1 MLRFLLRAIGLL
13 LLAGGFI
20 ALIVDGTRSLAGS
33 SLYVTSIDA
42 ALQTAA
48 PAVYQ
53 SSEKWILSHLPHFV
67 WDPLLVHFMRVPLSG
82 ALLAFG
88 GLATRRS
95 DALPFPLRA
104 RRLDCA
110 FEERIRPC

>member
-42 ALQTAA
+42 ALQAA
-48 PAVYQ
+48 GPALYQ
-53 SSEKWILSHLPHFV
+53 GLEKWVLAHLPHFV
-67 WDPLLVHFMRVPLSG
+67 WDPLLVHILRLPLSG
-82 ALLAFG
+82 TMLALG
-88 GLATRRS
+88 GLSVLLTHKAS
-95 DALPFPLRA
+95 QEFGYPA
-104 RRLDCA
+104 
-110 FEERIRPC
+110 E

>member
-20 ALIVDGTRSLAGS
+20 ALIVDGTRSLAAS

-42 ALQTAA
+42 ALQTLA

-53 SSEKWILSHLPHFV
+53 SLEKSVLAHLPHFV
-67 WDPLLVHFMRVPLSG
+67 WDPALVHLLRVPLSG
-82 ALLAFG
+82 AMLAVG
-88 GLATRRS
+88 GLCVLLTH
-95 DALPFPLRA
+95 RA
-104 RRLDCA
+104 P
-110 FEERIRPC
+110 EEFGYPAE

>member
-33 SLYVTSIDA
+33 SLYVTSIDT
-42 ALQTAA
+42 ALQTIA

-53 SSEKWILSHLPHFV
+53 SSEKWILAHLPPFV
-67 WDPLLVHFMRVPLSG
+67 WDPLLIHLLRVPLSG

-88 GLATRRS
+88 GICVLLTHKA
-95 DALPFPLRA
+95 P
-104 RRLDCA
+104 
-110 FEERIRPC
+110 EEFGYPAE

>member
-1 MLRFLLRAIGLL
+1 MLRFLTRAIGLL

-33 SLYVTSIDA
+33 SLYATSIDA
-42 ALQTAA
+42 ALQTMA

-53 SSEKWILSHLPHFV
+53 SSEKWVLAHLPPFV
-67 WDPLLVHFMRVPLSG
+67 WDPLLVHLLRVPLSG

-88 GLATRRS
+88 GLS
-95 DALPFPLRA
+95 VPLTHKA
-104 RRLDCA
+104 PQEFGYPA
-110 FEERIRPC
+110 E